1 MLFPATQLRSGQTIK
16 HENELYRVMEVTHIT
31 PGNKRGIVQSKLRN
45 LRTGLQTENRF
56 RSEDKIERATLDQQE
71 MEFLYED
78 GGQYHFMNTETYE
91 QVALTKDDLGDFTG
105 FLTPNVRVQV
115 ELWEEKPV
123 GVALPKTVDLEVVD
137 VPPAMKTA
145 TVTQVLKPATL
156 ETGLVVQVP
165 NFIENG
171 ERIRVD
177 TSTGDY
183 LSRAK

>member
-1 MLFPATQLRSGQTIK
+1 MFPATQLRSGQTIK

-56 RSEDKIERATLDQQE
+56 RSEDKVERVVLDQQE

-78 GGQYHFMNTETYE
+78 GQYHFMNTETFE
-91 QVALTKDDLGDFTG
+91 QVALTKEDLGDHVG
-105 FLTPNVRVQV
+105 FLTPNVKVQV

-123 GVALPKTVDLEVVD
+123 GISLPKTVDLRVVD
-137 VPPAMKTA
+137 VPPGMKTA
-145 TVTQVLKPATL
+145 TATQVLKPATL

-165 NFIENG
+165 NFVEN
-171 ERIRVD
+171 EEVIRVD
-177 TSTGDY
+177 TTTGEY